1 MLVKKIIELPKAI
14 IDFIQLAGYL
24 ADQKGLPL
32 YAVGGFVRD
41 LLLGAEHLDVDL
53 VVEGDGIAFAA
64 ECSRHFNARL
74 IAHRR
79 FGTAT
84 LLGVPGVK
92 ADIAS
97 ARKEIYEKPAALPT
111 VFQGTIKDDLFRRDF
126 TINAMAV
133 RINKSHFG
141 ELIDFHGGQ
150 KDLKARLVRALHPLS
165 FIDDPTRIV
174 RAVRFEQRLN
184 FKIEKM
190 TQAWLREAM
199 GRKMLHSVQKHRL
212 RDELVLVFKEGAP
225 LKSLKRL
232 NELCGFSAI
241 APLRYQ
247 KNWPALFE
255 EARQRIVW
263 FQAHMAHKR
272 RLDAYTIYMSLF
284 FYPLGLKD
292 MRCVVSDFAF
302 HKGESSRMLALK
314 THFEKI
320 NRHLARKE
328 LKASAVYRALES
340 LNYETILAIAVV
352 SKNRQVRRRI
362 EDFLLTYHGHRP
374 GVRGE
379 DLKQF
384 GIQPGPPYKKILREL
399 LYAKIDGKI
408 STRDEELKLAKKM
421 AQNRW

>member
-1 MLVKKIIELPKAI
+1 MLVKKIKLLFGPIA
-14 IDFIQLAGYL
+14 DFIHLAAQL
-24 ADQKGLPL
+24 ADQKGLPV

-41 LLLGAEHLDVDL
+41 LLLEADHLDVDL
-53 VVEGDGIAFAA
+53 VVEGDGIAFAV
-64 ECSRHFNARL
+64 ECGRHFGARL

-133 RINKSHFG
+133 RINRAYFG
-141 ELIDFHGGQ
+141 ELIDFYGGQ
-150 KDLKARLVRALHPLS
+150 KDLKAKRVRALHPLS

-184 FKIEKM
+184 FKIEKD
-190 TQAWLREAM
+190 TLDWIRRAVE
-199 GRKMLHSVQKHRL
+199 RKMLQSVQKHRL
-212 RDELVLVFKEGAP
+212 RDELLLIFKEPAP
-225 LKSLKRL
+225 LKALKRL
-232 NELCGFSAI
+232 HELCGFTAI
-241 APLRYQ
+241 APLRFQ

-255 EARQRIVW
+255 AARQRIAW
-263 FQAHMAHKR
+263 FQAQMTPKR
-272 RLDAYTIYMSLF
+272 HLESYTVYLSLF
-284 FYPLGLKD
+284 FFPLGLKD
-292 MRCVVSDFAF
+292 LRRAIGDFAF
-302 HKGESSRMLALK
+302 HKSESSRILALK

-320 NRHLARKE
+320 NRHLAQK
-328 LKASAVYRALES
+328 KCKPSSVYRCLES
-340 LNYETILAIAVV
+340 LSYETILAIAVL
-352 SKNRQVRRRI
+352 SRSRWARQRI
-362 EDFLLTYHGHRP
+362 EDFFLKHHGHRL

-379 DLKQF
+379 DLRNF
-384 GIQPGPPYKKILREL
+384 GIPPGPRYKNILQEL

-408 STRDEELKLAKKM
+408 TSKEEELRLAQKI
-421 AQNRW
+421 AQRAW